1 MSNKGSKYKVG
12 VLVLVSF
19 LALILTLLSL
29 GITKYFRK
37 TFTFM
42 TVVESSVQGLE
53 KGAKVKL
60 KGVTIG
66 QVTKIQLD
74 TRSNNNNIFII
85 MEFDPKAFAQ
95 SSAPTSATT
104 SFIQIDKLVFFQ
116 KMKENIKKGLRCQ
129 LQYQGITGNQYI
141 EISYHNPEKAPI
153 KKIELF
159 PHHPPYLPS
168 IETVS
173 VTNILSEA
181 QTIVTKI
188 AKIDFEK
195 MSGKINDFLDG
206 ANKLINDKDNK
217 KIVANLKSISKN
229 LKLLTERLNKT
240 LDEKNMNKF
249 TSKFDQT
256 VMNINDMVRA
266 AKLLITYLEENPES
280 LLRGK
285 PQRPVVKPE

>member
-19 LALILTLLSL
+19 LALIITLLSL

-66 QVTKIQLD
+66 QVTEIQLD

-85 MEFDPKAFAQ
+85 MAFDPKAFAQ
-95 SSAPTSATT
+95 SSAPTSTST
-104 SFIQIDKLVFFQ
+104 SFIQDDKLVFIQ
-116 KMKENIKKGLRCQ
+116 KMQENIKKGLRCQ

-141 EISYHNPEKAPI
+141 EISYHDPEKAPI
-153 KKIELF
+153 KDIELF
-159 PHHPPYLPS
+159 PKHPPYLPS

-173 VTNILSEA
+173 VTNILAEA
-181 QTIVTKI
+181 QTIVKKI

-195 MSGKINDFLDG
+195 MSIKINDFLDG
-206 ANKLINDKDNK
+206 ANKLINDKDNQ
-217 KIVANLKSISKN
+217 KIVANLKNISKN

-249 TSKFDQT
+249 TSKFNQT
-256 VMNINDMVRA
+256 IMNINEMVIA
-266 AKLLITYLEENPES
+266 AKLLITYIEENPES